1 MMKIKTSNQKFT
13 RRKSLVL
20 FKLKESGI
28 SVTEL
33 CKKQKISRATF
44 YNWMKALRLE
54 TLEKENKA
62 LKKELLRLRPR
73 KKTSATRLELKVN
86 SGSNEHELLE
96 MVSTIIADLILSDNY
111 SSIENFLKEIKS
123 IQPSSNGFSNT

>member
-1 MMKIKTSNQKFT
+1 MKIKTSNQKFT